1 MAETLDIDA
10 SLARRLR
17 LEREARGWSL
27 ADVAERSGVSK
38 TMISKIERAEVSATA
53 ALLVRLASAFGLTLA
68 GLLVRAEGHTGRVSR
83 AADQPQWTDPETGYV
98 RRQVLA
104 IPDHPLELA
113 EIELPPAGSVNF
125 PAHSFALIRQA
136 VWVRSGSLTITE
148 GDERH
153 RLHPGDCLAF
163 GAPSDV
169 TFANETSKPCRY
181 VVALYRQ

>member
-1 MAETLDIDA
+1 MTEALNIDA

-53 ALLVRLASAFGLTLA
+53 ALLVRLAPAFGLTLA
-68 GLLVRAEGHTGRVSR
+68 GLLVRAEGHAGRISR
-83 AADQPQWTDPETGYV
+83 AADQPQWIDPETGYI

-113 EIELPPAGSVNF
+113 DIELPPAGKVNF

-136 VWVRSGSLTITE
+136 VWVRSGTLTLTE
-148 GDERH
+148 GGERH
-153 RLHPGDCLAF
+153 RLTPGDCLAF